1 VQVAEVCVQCERVV
15 RQDDA
20 RVLLAA
26 PELDTLLDTVHAQ
39 QQQFAHLAP
48 DQLTLDPAVPV
59 TFTKDNRV
67 HIGPKVS
74 WLKKR
79 PFLLRYYDLVA
90 EKI

>member
-1 VQVAEVCVQCERVV
+1 VQCERVV

-26 PELDTLLDTVHAQ
+26 PELDTLLDSVDTQ

-48 DQLTLDPAVPV
+48 DQLSLDPAVPV

-67 HIGPKVS
+67 HIGPKVGQEALWRDVQGCTCTS
-74 WLKKR
+74 T
-79 PFLLRYYDLVA
+79 VH
-90 EKI
+90 